1 MVTRPASGRA
11 AREIP
16 RAQRPS
22 RGPDLA
28 LSPAEEMSMDGGDI
42 AVEILKEIRDEIH
55 LLRTETAE
63 RFGVVETAL
72 LDLAATAERE
82 SRLGPRVSALEGRV
96 DKLESK

>member
-1 MVTRPASGRA
+1 MA
-11 AREIP
+11 
-16 RAQRPS
+16 
-22 RGPDLA
+22 
-28 LSPAEEMSMDGGDI
+28 GGDI

-63 RFGVVETAL
+63 RFGMVETAL

-82 SRLGPRVSALEGRV
+82 SRLGARVSALEGRV